1 MHLKTLYLLI
11 STAII
16 IVTMAFAGCSHG
28 SSEER
33 LAGVDSLIARSQDD
47 SARAELGRINPRD
60 LTAEDD
66 KAYYNML
73 KVELIFRNGDVPPN
87 DSMIDTSIARFK
99 ETGDWHKLAQSLYYK
114 GRLQYKR
121 SETKGAIKSLL
132 EAGQVAKETDD
143 GTLKTK
149 IYGNLA
155 LFNKRIGEYEYARTY
170 IEKALKYIPQVK
182 KDKYI
187 VITDIYQM
195 ASDIYGDL
203 KDTATAIMYMEK
215 CIPLLKYL
223 DEVGKCDIYSGL
235 ANIYNVKGDF
245 KRAKEYGLQALKN
258 VPGYDTYYI
267 MSKTYRHMNDMAMS
281 DSMWKMAFKTA
292 GTKYR
297 IMMLTEKR
305 AEKLKHGEYQ
315 EASVLGNQIIRMRD
329 SANTKRQAD
338 SLIEIQATFD
348 VAGNA
353 REEIGRW
360 KKYEAW
366 TAVATIIMAAAI
378 VGYRIREKRAR
389 KDFKEKSDRAQHEL
403 AEALESNRRLNSELS
418 ANLRTLT
425 EMRNDSKGLKKTIND
440 LNRQLSGALEANS
453 KLEDVSKGKVE
464 ECLVE
469 MYEMV
474 DYIIINNGCIVK
486 WENDKI
492 ARFIGY
498 CCSAMP
504 ELNGIFDNDYD
515 DLTRQN
521 KLMLILTHLSKTKE
535 EVCKILGMQES
546 AYRKA
551 LNRLSKKKK
560 DRAVA

>member
-33 LAGVDSLIARSQDD
+33 LADVDSLIARSQDD

-99 ETGDWHKLAQSLYYK
+99 ETGDWHKLAQSLYFK

-132 EAGQVAKETDD
+132 EAGQVAKETEDT
-143 GTLKTK
+143 TLMAK
-149 IYGNLA
+149 IYTNLA
-155 LFNKRIGEYEYARTY
+155 LFNKRIGEYKYARKY
-170 IEKALKYIPQVK
+170 IKLAINYIPQIN
-182 KDKYI
+182 DYPL
-187 VITDIYQM
+187 ITNIYQQT
-195 ASDIYGDL
+195 SDIYGNL
-203 KDTATAIMYMEK
+203 KDTANAIIYLEK
-215 CIPLLKYL
+215 CIPLLKFN
-223 DEVGKCDIYSGL
+223 DENGRAKIYSGL

-245 KRAKEYGLQALKN
+245 KRAKEYGLRALKN
-258 VPGYDTYYI
+258 EPGYDTYYI
-267 MSKTYRHMNDMAMS
+267 MSKTYRHMNDKAMS
-281 DSMWKMAFKTA
+281 DSMWRMAFKMA

-297 IMMLTEKR
+297 IMMLAKKR
-305 AEKLKHGEYQ
+305 AEKLKYGEYQ
-315 EASVLGNQIIRMRD
+315 EASVLGDQIIRMRD

-389 KDFKEKSDRAQHEL
+389 KDFKEKSDRAQQEL

-425 EMRNDSKGLKKTIND
+425 ELRNDSKGLKKTIND

-535 EVCKILGMQES
+535 EVCTILGMQES